1 MYVMDD
7 AVAPRRS
14 NLPAQAQEAPAI
26 VVSGLTRKFGDFTA
40 VDHVS
45 FVVRRGEVFGLLG
58 PNGSGKTTLI
68 RMLCGI
74 LLPSDG
80 TARVLGFDV
89 VQDPE
94 EVKRRLGYMSQRVAL
109 YDDLTVLE
117 NLRFY
122 AAVYGLAR
130 PVREERIAQFLYES
144 GLAPRSAQLAG
155 SLPGGLRQ
163 RLAFGCATLH
173 RPPLLFLD
181 EPTAGVDP
189 AARRGFWEAMY
200 ELAEQG
206 TTILVTTHFMDEA
219 EYCNR
224 LALMLRGR
232 LVACDTPGGL
242 KALLPGTLLAIRC
255 AAPADALDVLAQ
267 QPWVLE
273 SRLAGALVHAVVE
286 PARSAADVQAVLE
299 GSGIPVRE
307 IQPAAPTLE
316 DVFVTLAGR
325 AG

>member
-1 MYVMDD
+1 MYE
-7 AVAPRRS
+7 S
-14 NLPAQAQEAPAI
+14 EPAI
-26 VVSGLTRKFGDFTA
+26 EVSGLTRRFGALTA
-40 VDHVS
+40 VDRVS
-45 FVVRRGEVFGLLG
+45 FGVQRGEVFGLLG

-74 LLPSDG
+74 LLPTEG
-80 TARVLGFDV
+80 IARVLGIDV
-89 VQDPE
+89 VRNPE
-94 EVKRRLGYMSQRVAL
+94 EVKRRIGYMSQRVAL
-109 YDDLTVLE
+109 YDDLTVGE

-122 AAVYGLAR
+122 AAVYGLAG
-130 PVREERIAQFLYES
+130 PVRDERINRFLEES
-144 GLAPRSAQLAG
+144 GLGPRRTQLAG

-189 AARRGFWEAMY
+189 AARRGFWESMY
-200 ELAEQG
+200 ALAEEG

-224 LALMLRGR
+224 IALMLRGR
-232 LVACDTPGGL
+232 LVACDTPSRL

-255 AAPADALDVLAQ
+255 ASPVDALDVLAA

-273 SRLAGALVHAVVE
+273 TRLAGRLVHAAIE
-286 PARSAADVQAVLE
+286 QGRSAGDVQAALE
-299 GSGIPVRE
+299 SSGITVE
-307 IQPAAPTLE
+307 AIEPAAPTLE
-316 DVFVTLAGR
+316 DVFVALAGQ
-325 AG
+325 AA

>member
-1 MYVMDD
+1 MQPSED
-7 AVAPRRS
+7 AVALIRS
-14 NLPAQAQEAPAI
+14 DVVVHAQKAAAI
-26 VVSGLTRKFGDFTA
+26 VVAGLTRKFGDFTA
-40 VDHVS
+40 VDHVT
-45 FVVRRGEVFGLLG
+45 FAVQRGEVFGLLG
-58 PNGSGKTTLI
+58 PNGSGKTTLM

-74 LLPSDG
+74 LLPTDG
-80 TARVLGFDV
+80 TAHVLGFDV

-94 EVKRRLGYMSQRVAL
+94 EVKRRIGYMSQRVAL

-130 PVREERIAQFLYES
+130 PVREERIAQFLSES
-144 GLAPRSAQLAG
+144 GLASRSAQLAG

-189 AARRGFWEAMY
+189 AARRGFWDAMY
-200 ELAEQG
+200 GLAEQG

-232 LVACDTPGGL
+232 LVACDTPGRL
-242 KALLPGTLLAIRC
+242 KALLPGKVLAIRC
-255 AAPADALDVLAQ
+255 AAPADALDILAQ

-273 SRLAGALVHAVVE
+273 SRLAGALVHVAVELGRSAEDVQTVLESSGILVQEIE
-286 PARSAADVQAVLE
+286 PAM
-299 GSGIPVRE
+299 
-307 IQPAAPTLE
+307 PTLE
-316 DVFVTLAGR
+316 DVFVTLADW

>member
-1 MYVMDD
+1 MIGD
-7 AVAPRRS
+7 AVARMRS
-14 NLPAQAQEAPAI
+14 HLAVHGQEAPAI
-26 VVSGLTRKFGDFTA
+26 VVAGLTRKFGDFTA
-40 VDHVS
+40 VDHVTFS
-45 FVVRRGEVFGLLG
+45 VQRGEVFGLLG

-89 VQDPE
+89 VQEPE

-122 AAVYGLAR
+122 AAVYGLGR
-130 PVREERIAQFLYES
+130 PVREERIAQFLDES
-144 GLAPRSAQLAG
+144 GLAARSAQLAG
-155 SLPGGLRQ
+155 SLAGGLRQ

-189 AARRGFWEAMY
+189 AARRGFWDAMY
-200 ELAEQG
+200 TLAEQG

-232 LVACDTPGGL
+232 LVACDTPGRL
-242 KALLPGTLLAIRC
+242 KTLLPGTLLAIRC
-255 AAPADALDVLAQ
+255 TAPAEALDVLVQ

-286 PARSAADVQAVLE
+286 PGRSAGDLRAILE
-299 GSGIPVRE
+299 SSGIPVQD
-307 IQPAAPTLE
+307 IAPAVPTLE
-316 DVFVTLAGR
+316 DVFVTLASR